1 MLTPARTELHHPG
14 VVDDLRIGSLCL
26 LLLITLCAC
35 QTPGVEQAYP
45 SRPLSFIVPWE
56 EGTGGD
62 VASRILASALE
73 KELDR
78 PVNVVNQAG
87 VNGVIGHAALV
98 QSEADGYTLGALTE
112 DITIMHWTGLT
123 YINSSSYS
131 PIALIAVNPPVITVR
146 HDAAW
151 ETIHDLI
158 TELKA
163 NPETLMASGSR
174 FGGLWDLS
182 RVGFL
187 EAADLEESV
196 MPWQPSLGSDSALQ
210 YLLADSVDVVISSL
224 SAVDSLRRAGQ
235 VRTLATMSGERLPS
249 APDTPTLKESGIDY
263 ESVGRWFALAA
274 PKNLPDARLELLRV
288 AIWNISKRPEF
299 RQSIQRTGFQLRHIT
314 GSALESFLYEQD
326 LHNGLLLDKAGL
338 SLE

>member
-1 MLTPARTELHHPG
+1 MPARTELHHPG
-14 VVDDLRIGSLCL
+14 VVDDRRIGGICFL
-26 LLLITLCAC
+26 LIITLCAC

-56 EGTGGD
+56 AGTGGD

-87 VNGVIGHAALV
+87 VNGVIGHTALV
-98 QSEADGYTLGALTE
+98 QSEADGYTLGTLTE
-112 DITIMHWTGLT
+112 EITMMHWTGLT
-123 YINSSSYS
+123 HIDPTSYS
-131 PIALIAVNPPVITVR
+131 SIALIAVNPPVITVR
-146 HDAAW
+146 DDAAW

-158 TELKA
+158 TALKA
-163 NPETLMASGSR
+163 NPGTLTASGSR

-182 RVGFL
+182 RIGFL
-187 EAADLEESV
+187 EAAGLEESV
-196 MPWQPSLGSDSALQ
+196 MSWQPSQGPPPALQ

-235 VRTLATMSGERLPS
+235 VRTLATMSGERLSS

-263 ESVGRWFALAA
+263 ESVGSWFALAA
-274 PKNLPDARLELLRV
+274 PKNLPDARLEFLRV
-288 AIWNISKRPEF
+288 AVWNISKRPEF
-299 RQSIQRTGFQLRHIT
+299 RESITRTGFQSRHIT
-314 GSALESFLYEQD
+314 GSALESFLYEED
-326 LHNGLLLDKAGL
+326 LRNGLLLDKAGL